1 MLYFERWK
9 IWSIVAVC
17 LFGLIS
23 ALPNFYPEGV
33 VKGWPNYLSLVPHN
47 KINLGLDLRGGS
59 YLLLEANIDKL
70 KQNWLDSIVNDTR
83 KTLREAHIGYTGL
96 GKSADAVR
104 FRVTKPED
112 SAAAVT
118 AVDKLRHTVGSV
130 LLGGSGALD
139 LTVATEDSGN
149 IITITPT
156 PEALNDRI
164 TNGMSTAQEIVRR
177 RIDALGT
184 TEPSIQRQGAGRLIV
199 QVPGFDDPQKLM
211 AVIGKTAVLSFHAV
225 DQSMSPEE
233 AKTKGVPAGD
243 RIYPAD
249 EDSLKRN
256 PGLPKEYLLQAVP
269 VVDGADL
276 TNASSEFGQQSGQ
289 PEVAFQFNTNG
300 ALKFGKYTQE
310 NIGHPFAIVLDDKVV
325 SAPNIQSAILQGSGV
340 ITGSFTVD
348 ETTQLAIQL
357 RSGALPTDLK
367 VIEQRTVGPGLG
379 ADSIRA
385 GTIAA
390 LVGAAAVACFM
401 IFAYGLFGVF
411 SVFALM
417 INIVMLFGA
426 MSLLGQTLTLP
437 GIAGIVLTMGM
448 AVDSNVLI
456 YERIREELRA
466 GRTAIAAIE
475 NGFAR
480 ALWTVFDSHV
490 TTVVAGLIMFALG
503 AGPIRGF
510 AVSLTIGIM
519 ISLFTA
525 WTTTRLMIALWLRR
539 QRNITRNIV
548 VPVGHDFFPHNLK
561 IPFSKWAAIAVIGSI
576 VLNVTS
582 IGLAMT
588 RGINFS
594 IDFKGGTLIEVH
606 NKAGAANIGDLRS
619 KIGAL
624 GLGSPQIVSL
634 DDGSNV
640 LIRLEEQ
647 QGGDK
652 AQEAAVEKL
661 KASLGDT
668 VEYRR
673 VETVGPTVSGEIT
686 TTALEAVGAAVLAI
700 SAYIWF
706 RFEWQFAIGASLALI
721 HDVLMTIGVFSLTQ
735 LEFDNNCIAALLTV
749 VGYSINETV
758 VVSDRIRENL
768 RKFKKM
774 PLPELIDMS
783 INTTL
788 SRTVLTAGTVILALL
803 ALLIFGGSVI
813 RSFVLAM
820 LFGVLTGTY
829 SSMFIGSTVLK
840 WLGVK
845 RDWSGAKAAT
855 PIPGTAAK
863 GA

>member
-1 MLYFERWK
+1 MLHFERWK

-17 LFGLIS
+17 LFGLI
-23 ALPNFYPEGV
+23 AAMPNFYSDAV
-33 VKGWPNYLSLVPHN
+33 IKSWPKYLNLIPHN

-70 KQNWLDSIVNDTR
+70 KQNWLESLVEEVR
-83 KTLREAHIGYTGL
+83 KGLREAKIGYNGL
-96 GKSADAVR
+96 GKTADSVR
-104 FRVTKPED
+104 FRIAKPED
-112 SAAAVT
+112 AASALAV
-118 AVDKLRHTVGSV
+118 ANKIRKPVGSL
-130 LLGGSGALD
+130 LLGGTGAPD
-139 LTVATEDSGN
+139 LNVTTEDGGN
-149 IITITPT
+149 AIILTPT
-156 PEALNDRI
+156 PEALNQRI
-164 TNGMSTAQEIVRR
+164 SNGMSTAQEIVRK

-184 TEPSIQRQGAGRLIV
+184 TEPSIQAQGASRLIV

-211 AVIGKTAVLSFHAV
+211 AVIGKTAVLSFHALDESKSV
-225 DQSMSPEE
+225 ED
-233 AKTKGVPAGD
+233 AKASGVPPGD

-249 EDSLKRN
+249 PVTLQRN
-256 PGLPKEYLLQAVP
+256 PNQPKEYLLKAVP
-269 VVDGADL
+269 EVEGADL
-276 TNASSEFGQQSGQ
+276 VNAGSEFGQQSGS
-289 PEVAFQFNTNG
+289 PEVSFQFNTNG
-300 ALKFGKYTQE
+300 ALKFGKYTQQ
-310 NIGHPFAIVLDDKVV
+310 NIGHLFAIVLDDKVV
-325 SAPNIQSAILQGSGV
+325 SAPRIQSAILQGSGV
-340 ITGSFTVD
+340 ITGNFTVD
-348 ETTQLAIQL
+348 ETTELAIQL
-357 RSGALPTDLK
+357 RSGALPTDLTVK
-367 VIEQRTVGPGLG
+367 EQRTVGPGLG

-411 SVFALM
+411 SVIALV
-417 INIVMLFGA
+417 INIIMLFGA

-456 YERIREELRA
+456 YERIREELRS
-466 GRTAIAAIE
+466 GRTAIMAID
-475 NGFAR
+475 NGFSR

-510 AVSLTIGIM
+510 AVSLTIGIL

-525 WTTTRLMIALWLRR
+525 WTTTRLMISLWLGR
-539 QRNITRNIV
+539 QRSVSRNIT
-548 VPVGHDFFPHNLK
+548 VPVGHDFFPHDLK

-576 VLNVTS
+576 ALNAAS
-582 IGLAMT
+582 LGLAFT

-594 IDFKGGTLIEVH
+594 IDFKGGTLIEIH
-606 NKAGAANIGDLRS
+606 DKAGSANIADLRA

-624 GLGSPQIVSL
+624 GVGSPQIQSL
-634 DDGSNV
+634 DDGSNA
-640 LIRLEEQ
+640 LIRLEAQ
-647 QGGDK
+647 PGGDS
-652 AQEAAVEKL
+652 AQAAAVDKL
-661 KASLGDT
+661 KSALGDA

-673 VETVGPTVSGEIT
+673 VEAVGPTVSGEIT
-686 TTALEAVGAAVLAI
+686 KTALEAVGAAVLAI

-721 HDVLMTIGVFSLTQ
+721 HDVLMTIGVFSLTR

-774 PLPELIDMS
+774 PLPDLIDSS

-803 ALLIFGGSVI
+803 SLLIFGGSVI

-829 SSMFIGSTVLK
+829 SSIFIGSTVLK

-845 RDWSGAKAAT
+845 RDWSGARAPASATGAAT
-855 PIPGTAAK
+855 K